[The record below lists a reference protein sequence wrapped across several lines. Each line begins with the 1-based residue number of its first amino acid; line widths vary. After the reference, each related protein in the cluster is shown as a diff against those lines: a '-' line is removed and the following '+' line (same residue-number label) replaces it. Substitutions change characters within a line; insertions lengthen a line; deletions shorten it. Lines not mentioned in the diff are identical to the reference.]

1 MTPNTPLPSCSI
13 LLLAGGRGQRMGGQ
27 DKGLVQWQGE
37 PLIAHLHRQTR
48 AMSDDLI
55 ISCNRNPQHYAMYAD
70 QLVHD
75 EEGDFPGPLAGIRAG
90 LKAAKHPYLLVLPCD
105 VPQIDA
111 NLLDNMRRMASQHPD
126 KTADGAP
133 RRALGAAAVCHP
145 IGPGSELRTS
155 LARRR
160 TQPRSYHAR
169 TARRCLAMP
178 SRRSPPGKSEH
189 TGVTGPA
196 QRRVRLTLARN
207 LRAMYTSEGQ

>member
-1 MTPNTPLPSCSI
+1 MTSNTSLPPCSI

-27 DKGLVQWQGE
+27 DKGLVPWQGE

-105 VPQIDA
+105 VPQIDSS
-111 NLLDNMRRMASQHPD
+111 LLDNMRKTASQHPD
-126 KTADGAP
+126 KPLMVRHGEHWEPLLCVIPLTLSASFEHAWREGERSPSRIMCALHAVALQCPADDP
-133 RRALGAAAVCHP
+133 RLANLNTP
-145 IGPGSELRTS
+145 EL
-155 LARRR
+155 LAR
-160 TQPRSYHAR
+160 H
-169 TARRCLAMP
+169 
-178 SRRSPPGKSEH
+178 K
-189 TGVTGPA
+189 GV
-196 QRRVRLTLARN
+196 
-207 LRAMYTSEGQ
+207 SD